1 MCIRDRSGIERDVFL
16 TAYPQTTI
24 WDFFLHAGLDDT
36 YRHGQFRATVDLR
49 SFNTNATLQKG
60 TLTLDLKD
68 AGGKTVL
75 SVQKAYCISDI
86 STTLAFEGTVRNVR
100 KWSAEHPS
108 LYDCILTLRAD
119 GDKQQT
125 VVAHK
130 VGFRRIEIKNARLLV
145 NGVPTYIKGV
155 NRHEHNDTLG
165 HVQTREI
172 IMNDLRL
179 IKQLNMNAIRTSHYP
194 NHPLF
199 YQLCDQYGIYVVD
212 EANIETHGMG
222 SVPYFKDT
230 IPHPAYRPE
239 WYAAHVDRITRM
251 VERDKNHPCV
261 IGWSLGNE
269 CGNGIVFHDEYK
281 RLKKYDPG
289 RFVQFEQAWGEDW
302 NTDIVCPMYP
312 NMWKITESRKLSLIH
327 I

>member
-1 MCIRDRSGIERDVFL
+1 M
-16 TAYPQTTI
+16 
-24 WDFFLHAGLDDT
+24 
-36 YRHGQFRATVDLR
+36 
-49 SFNTNATLQKG
+49 
-60 TLTLDLKD
+60 
-68 AGGKTVL
+68 
-75 SVQKAYCISDI
+75 
-86 STTLAFEGTVRNVR
+86 RNVR

-194 NHPLF
+194 IIRYSIN
-199 YQLCDQYGIYVVD
+199 CVT
-212 EANIETHGMG
+212 N
-222 SVPYFKDT
+222 
-230 IPHPAYRPE
+230 
-239 WYAAHVDRITRM
+239 M
-251 VERDKNHPCV
+251 V
-261 IGWSLGNE
+261 S
-269 CGNGIVFHDEYK
+269 
-281 RLKKYDPG
+281 
-289 RFVQFEQAWGEDW
+289 
-302 NTDIVCPMYP
+302 M
-312 NMWKITESRKLSLIH
+312 
-327 I
+327 

>member
-1 MCIRDRSGIERDVFL
+1 MLSKALCAMCGNG
-16 TAYPQTTI
+16 APN
-24 WDFFLHAGLDDT
+24 G
-36 YRHGQFRATVDLR
+36 
-49 SFNTNATLQKG
+49 
-60 TLTLDLKD
+60 
-68 AGGKTVL
+68 
-75 SVQKAYCISDI
+75 
-86 STTLAFEGTVRNVR
+86 
-100 KWSAEHPS
+100 PS

-145 NGVPTYIKGV
+145 KWCTHLYQKGV

-212 EANIETHGMG
+212 EANIETHGM
-222 SVPYFKDT
+222 VPMNRLTDD
-230 IPHPAYRPE
+230 PRWLPAMSER
-239 WYAAHVDRITRM
+239 VTRM
-251 VERDKNHPCV
+251 VQRDRNHPSV
-261 IGWSLGNE
+261 IIWSLGNE
-269 CGNGIVFHDEYK
+269 SGHGANHDALYRWIK
-281 RLKKYDPG
+281 SVDPS
-289 RFVQFEQAWGEDW
+289 RPVQYEGGGADTSA
-302 NTDIVCPMYP
+302 TDIICPMYARVDEDQP
-312 NMWKITESRKLSLIH
+312 FPAVPKFGPSKKLAFAAWRNAPADPLRICPRDG
-327 I
+327 